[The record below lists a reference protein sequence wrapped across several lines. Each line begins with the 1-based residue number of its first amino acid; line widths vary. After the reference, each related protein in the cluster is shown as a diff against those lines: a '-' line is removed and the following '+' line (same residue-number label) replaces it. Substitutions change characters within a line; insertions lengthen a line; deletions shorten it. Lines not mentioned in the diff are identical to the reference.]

1 MVKGKTLAGAELRKA
16 LVDGAAASSPEPMV
30 QLYEG
35 HRTGSHSLVEC
46 VQGMTRSDVDDVWA
60 GIAVALPR
68 HLPGTGE
75 ANASYIEAVSLF
87 AAMIVKEEAKSA
99 PPASLVMTLYEALLQ
114 LDFGTSEQD
123 AIGRLCEAWYAA
135 QMTRYEEV
143 VPATIVYLLTLS
155 VCEHGKLVDVKR
167 VRLKPSTP
175 STPSTLHP
183 QPSTV
188 YTQPSTRSH
197 PVLIDVKHGWTFKPT
212 TPYSRPTIISHHAPC
227 CLHPK
232 PPLLSQVCAMKES
245 LLLLEIGGEGFASIQ
260 DAIMRY

>member
-46 VQGMTRSDVDDVWA
+46 VQGMTRSDVEDVWA

-75 ANASYIEAVSLF
+75 ANANYIEAVSLF
-87 AAMIVKEEAKSA
+87 AAMIVKEECKSA

-175 STPSTLHP
+175 SALNTLHP
-183 QPSTV
+183 PSIHPPSLDPQHTFALCV
-188 YTQPSTRSH
+188 DRREAWADFETQH
-197 PVLIDVKHGWTFKPT
+197 
-212 TPYSRPTIISHHAPC
+212 TI
-227 CLHPK
+227 L
-232 PPLLSQVCAMKES
+232 
-245 LLLLEIGGEGFASIQ
+245 
-260 DAIMRY
+260 

>member
-16 LVDGAAASSPEPMV
+16 LVDGAAASSPEPMA

-46 VQGMTRSDVDDVWA
+46 VQGMTRSDVEDVWA

-87 AAMIVKEEAKSA
+87 AAMIVKEECKSA

-175 STPSTLHP
+175 SALNTLHPPSIHPPSTLHP
-183 QPSTV
+183 STLN
-188 YTQPSTRSH
+188 THSH
-197 PVLIDVKHGWTFKPT
+197 FVLIDVKRGRTLKPS
-212 TPYSRPTIISHHAPC
+212 TPHHSLDSTSSYTMHSATYVLNPPFFLRCAP
-227 CLHPK
+227 
-232 PPLLSQVCAMKES
+232 
-245 LLLLEIGGEGFASIQ
+245 
-260 DAIMRY
+260 